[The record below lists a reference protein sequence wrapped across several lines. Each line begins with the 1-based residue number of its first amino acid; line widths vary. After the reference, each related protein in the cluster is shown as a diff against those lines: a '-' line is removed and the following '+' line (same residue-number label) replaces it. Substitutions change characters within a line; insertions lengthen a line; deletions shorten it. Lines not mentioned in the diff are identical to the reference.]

1 LIAVLLQSYTT
12 GDGSGW
18 VTVLA
23 LVLVGIFG
31 VVSVVLADPAEGRM
45 AWVVEVHP
53 SGTCDVLKDG
63 EYVAYDR
70 DDLAEAAYWL
80 HHLPRDERPS
90 EVEVVYPDGSMELRP
105 V

>member
-31 VVSVVLADPAEGRM
+31 
-45 AWVVEVHP
+45 VVEVHP